1 MLAYIGEKF
10 LAWSDPRLVD
20 MDDLLATV
28 AIYYLTSSFQTSV
41 MIYQQ
46 SKESRAWLSKYE
58 VWGKIK
64 SLMAYSSFV
73 RIVIYHTETPPHL
86 HSLSIQPYEIRL
98 VNV

>member
-10 LAWSDPRLVD
+10 LGWSDPRLLD
-20 MDDLLATV
+20 INDLLATV

-46 SKESRAWLSKYE
+46 SKESRAWLSNYE

-64 SLMAYSSFV
+64 SLIAYSSFV
-73 RIVIYHTETPPHL
+73 RIVFL
-86 HSLSIQPYEIRL
+86 
-98 VNV
+98 